1 MEKELDNMNKIV
13 LIGAGSANFGL
24 GTIGDIFKSKILQGS
39 TIMLHDINTKA
50 LEKTKNIANKYK
62 DKLGVNYNIEA
73 TTEREKAL
81 KDANYCI
88 ISIEIGNRFD
98 LWDQDWKIPL
108 QYGFKQIYGENG
120 GPGGLF
126 HSLRIAPVILDICED
141 IIKICPNAFVF
152 NYSNPMQRVC
162 HAVTTKYPELKFV
175 GLCHEIESMERQLP
189 TIMET
194 DFSNIE
200 IKAGGLNHL
209 SILLQAKYK
218 DSQKDGYPII
228 HEKFESYYSKVTSE
242 YYPSR
247 PGGERGVFFELY
259 KLYGYLPITTD
270 SHLGEYIQW
279 AYSIADHEAIME
291 FYNNYKK
298 RCLSFYDDESNYS
311 EYFQMNDKTN
321 ERIVPI
327 MEAII
332 EDANFEESA
341 VNVPNNNFI
350 DCLPDNIVVEVPGI
364 LNKSGVTGL
373 KLENYPS
380 EFGSLL
386 NNQVST
392 IKLTT
397 EAVINKSKDSA
408 YLALLAD
415 PIVDNVKFAAK
426 LLDNMLSFQKKY
438 LGYLK

>member
-1 MEKELDNMNKIV
+1 MNKIV

-24 GTIGDIFKSKILQGS
+24 GTIGDIFKSKILEGS
-39 TIMLHDINTKA
+39 TIILHDINSGT
-50 LEKTKNIANKYK
+50 LENTKNIANKYK
-62 DKLGVNYNIEA
+62 KELGVNFNIDA
-73 TTEREKAL
+73 TTDRKKAL
-81 KDANYCI
+81 KNANFCI
-88 ISIEIGNRFD
+88 ISIEVGNRFD

-108 QYGFKQIYGENG
+108 QYGIKQIYGENG

-141 IIKICPNAFVF
+141 IMRICPDAFVF

-162 HAVTTKYPELKFV
+162 HAVTTKYPELKFT
-175 GLCHEIESMERQLP
+175 GLCHEIASMERQLP

-194 DFSNIE
+194 DYSNIE

-209 SILLQAKYK
+209 SILLEVKYK
-218 DSQKDGYPII
+218 DTQKDGYPII
-228 HEKFESYYSKVTSE
+228 HKKFHSYFSKLTSE
-242 YYPSR
+242 YYPSK

-259 KLYGYLPITTD
+259 KLYGFLPITTD

-279 AYSIADHEAIME
+279 AYSVADHEAIME
-291 FYNNYKK
+291 FYDNYKK
-298 RCLSFYDDESNYS
+298 RCLTFYDKESHYA
-311 EYFQMNDKTN
+311 EYFATNNKIN

-332 EDANFEESA
+332 EDTNFEESA
-341 VNVPNNNFI
+341 VNVPNKNFI
-350 DCLPDNIVVEVPGI
+350 ECLPENIVVEVPGI
-364 LNKSGVTGL
+364 LNKSGVKGV

-380 EFGSLL
+380 NFGSLL

-392 IKLTT
+392 IQLTT
-397 EAVINKSKDSA
+397 DAVINKSKDSA
-408 YLALLAD
+408 YQALLAD
-415 PIVDNVKFAAK
+415 PVVDNVKSAQK
-426 LLDNMLSFQKKY
+426 LLDTMLVFQKEY